1 MLLLSRLQYLQISY
15 GVTKRLLL
23 FLIVLCS
30 GPLSSHYSAAETI
43 ELPITL
49 DYPLL
54 QALLV
59 QSSYTDAGET
69 AQLINEGDG
78 CINLILSKPE
88 FSGVERVVNF
98 STQIFLHA
106 GTPLGG
112 NCFLPF
118 QWEGSIEF
126 SQIPHLDEETW
137 ELTFETVNT
146 TVFSSEKKPVTS
158 LNVIWERIMP
168 VINSYMRGFSV
179 KLAPPLTDLRN
190 FLLPLFEKEA
200 QADAELLL
208 RTIRPG
214 GLIVNQRGLIA
225 TVQADVS
232 GVDGAEESEPPEVLT
247 DKELNTIIQLW
258 ETWDSLLV
266 YLVSLLSEQ
275 PLSAAEHQ
283 ILIDLLLDTRYE
295 FVSKINDQNVER
307 DFVREQFISAWRHLA
322 PIFRNHLL
330 YNPAESKLGYLSFF
344 TAADALMTL
353 DKLGPTFGVVVSR
366 NGLIRLARTLGD
378 DSLLLNYLPEVNSK
392 LQQLFEVSPMPEEPA
407 TIQEK
412 DLQVPEKKQDKI
424 NDAFIDILI
433 NKLFSTA
440 YAGNLPSFSE
450 IKKWQVPDTSY
461 QEYLERVRN
470 LLSTASVSLVVRSN
484 IPEDIQRIYKSL
496 IPAIA
501 WQESCFRQFV
511 VKDKKLTYLLSY
523 NNSSVGLMQVN
534 ERVWRGIYDRQRL
547 RWDIHYN
554 ARAGC
559 EIVNLYLQKYIL
571 PKSGPELLADKD
583 TLAHLVYAMYNGGPS
598 QYEKFLKRKSKGTQY
613 ESDLLFQQKYSW
625 VESQDWSKLDKCL

>member
-1 MLLLSRLQYLQISY
+1 M
-15 GVTKRLLL
+15 
-23 FLIVLCS
+23 
-30 GPLSSHYSAAETI
+30 
-43 ELPITL
+43 
-49 DYPLL
+49 
-54 QALLV
+54 
-59 QSSYTDAGET
+59 
-69 AQLINEGDG
+69 
-78 CINLILSKPE
+78 
-88 FSGVERVVNF
+88 
-98 STQIFLHA
+98 
-106 GTPLGG
+106 
-112 NCFLPF
+112 
-118 QWEGSIEF
+118 
-126 SQIPHLDEETW
+126 
-137 ELTFETVNT
+137 
-146 TVFSSEKKPVTS
+146 
-158 LNVIWERIMP
+158 
-168 VINSYMRGFSV
+168 
-179 KLAPPLTDLRN
+179 
-190 FLLPLFEKEA
+190 LPLFEKEA

-214 GLIVNQRGLIA
+214 GLSVNQIGLIA

-232 GVDGAEESEPPEVLT
+232 GVSGTEESEPPEVLT
-247 DKELNTIIQLW
+247 DKELDTIIQLW

-295 FVSKINDQNVER
+295 FVSRINDQNVER
-307 DFVREQFISAWRHLA
+307 DFVREQFISAWKHLS

-378 DSLLLNYLPEVNSK
+378 DSLLLDYLPEVNSK
-392 LQQLFEVSPMPEEPA
+392 LQQLFEVVPMPEEPA
-407 TIQEK
+407 TIQEE
-412 DLQVPEKKQDKI
+412 DLQVPVKEQDKI
-424 NDAFIDILI
+424 DGAFIDILI
-433 NKLFSTA
+433 NMFFATA
-440 YAGNLPSFSE
+440 YAENLPPFSE

-461 QEYLERVRN
+461 QEYLARVRK
-470 LLSTASVSLVVRSN
+470 LLNTASVSLFVRSK
-484 IPEDIQRIYKSL
+484 IPGDIQRIYKTL

-523 NNSSVGLMQVN
+523 NKSSVGIMQVN

-571 PKSGPELLADKD
+571 PKSGPKLLADKD
-583 TLAHLVYAMYNGGPS
+583 TLAHLLYAMYNGGPS
-598 QYEKFLKRKSKGTQY
+598 QYEKFLKRKNKGTHY
-613 ESDLLFQQKYSW
+613 DSDLLFQQKYSW

>member
-1 MLLLSRLQYLQISY
+1 MILSRSQYLQISY
-15 GVTKRLLL
+15 GLTKRLVLL
-23 FLIVLCS
+23 LILLCIGS
-30 GPLSSHYSAAETI
+30 LSSRYCSAETI

-59 QSSYTDAGET
+59 QSSYTDPGET

-88 FSGVERVVNF
+88 FSGVESVVNF

-106 GTPLGG
+106 GTPLGD
-112 NCFLPF
+112 NCFMPF

-126 SQIPHLDEETW
+126 AQIPHLDAETW

-146 TVFSSEKKPVTS
+146 TVYSSEKRPLTS
-158 LNVIWERIMP
+158 LNVIWDRIMP
-168 VINSYMRGFSV
+168 VINSYMQDFSV

-190 FLLPLFEKEA
+190 FLLPLFEKDT
-200 QADAELLL
+200 QADAEKLL

-214 GLIVNQRGLIA
+214 GLSVNQRGLIA
-225 TVQADVS
+225 TVRADVS
-232 GVDGAEESEPPEVLT
+232 GVSGTQESEPPEMLT
-247 DKELNTIIQLW
+247 DEELETIIQLW

-266 YLVSLLSEQ
+266 YLISLLSEQ
-275 PLSAAEHQ
+275 PLSADEHQ

-295 FVSKINDQNVER
+295 FVSRINDQNVQR
-307 DFVREQFISAWRHLA
+307 DFVREQFISAWKQLSH
-322 PIFRNHLL
+322 IFRNHLL
-330 YNPAESKLGYLSFF
+330 YNPTESKLGYLSFF

-378 DSLLLNYLPEVNSK
+378 DSLLLNYLPGVNRK
-392 LQQLFEVSPMPEEPA
+392 LQQLFEVIPMPEEPA
-407 TIQEK
+407 IIQEK
-412 DLQVPEKKQDKI
+412 DLQVPEKGEDKI
-424 NDAFIDILI
+424 NGAFIDSLI
-433 NKLFSTA
+433 NMLFSTA
-440 YAGNLPSFSE
+440 YAGTLPPFSE
-450 IKKWQVPDTSY
+450 IKKWQVPDTGY
-461 QEYLERVRN
+461 QEYLDRVRK
-470 LLSTASVSLVVRSN
+470 LLDTASVALAVQSK
-484 IPEDIQRIYKSL
+484 IPEDIQRIYKTL

-523 NNSSVGLMQVN
+523 NKSSVGIMQVN

-547 RWDIHYN
+547 RWDIKYN

-559 EIVNLYLQKYIL
+559 EIVNLYLKKYIL
-571 PKSGPELLADKD
+571 PKSAPKLLADKN

-598 QYEKFLKRKSKGTQY
+598 QYEKFLKRKNKKTHY
-613 ESDLLFQQKYSW
+613 ESDLLFQQKYAW
-625 VESQDWSKLDKCL
+625 VQTQDWSKIDKCL